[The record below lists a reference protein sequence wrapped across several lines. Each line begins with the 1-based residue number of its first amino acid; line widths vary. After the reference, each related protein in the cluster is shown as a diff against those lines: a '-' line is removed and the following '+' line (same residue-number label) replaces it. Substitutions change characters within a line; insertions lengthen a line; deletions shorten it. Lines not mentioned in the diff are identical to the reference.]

1 MYLNTEDGGKPGE
14 GEEEQRRETGKGGG
28 RQESR
33 VTKWT
38 SIRGTIKDEEN
49 EPDEERTPECMG
61 ALKIFEVE
69 MS

>member
-14 GEEEQRRETGKGGG
+14 GGEEQRRETGKGGG

-38 SIRGTIKDEEN
+38 SGGTIKEGVLGLACRIDK
-49 EPDEERTPECMG
+49 G
-61 ALKIFEVE
+61 LGF
-69 MS
+69 